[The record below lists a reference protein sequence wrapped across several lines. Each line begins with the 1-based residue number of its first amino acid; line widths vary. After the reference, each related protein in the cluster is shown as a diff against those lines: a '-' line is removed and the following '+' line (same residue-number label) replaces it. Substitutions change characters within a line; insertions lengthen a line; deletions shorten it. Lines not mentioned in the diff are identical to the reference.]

1 MIKIQ
6 LSPTPS
12 GLWQVDGLSQI
23 ARRTKELESS
33 NWPEAAE
40 MRFDAVQALLYKI
53 GAEELALDWNHAP
66 TRSAMELLYSAAAD
80 QLAIGEVEMAV
91 ALWESLAALDEED
104 HMSVSVP
111 LAFCYVDLQD
121 YDCLEEVMFDISP
134 KTPEYHL
141 LQLWS
146 EFRRTG
152 GIDRDALRTL
162 RTRHKA
168 WMEEFSADQHP
179 ADEAYMAD
187 CRSER
192 PSPQTEA
199 RELWFATAPLW
210 EHNPDFLQTLKKA

>member
-40 MRFDAVQALLYKI
+40 MRFDAVQALLDKI
-53 GAEELALDWNHAP
+53 GDEELSLDWNHAP

-111 LAFCYVDLQD
+111 LAFLAGFIGTITSKESVDPELSA
-121 YDCLEEVMFDISP
+121 EMEVRSM
-134 KTPEYHL
+134 
-141 LQLWS
+141 
-146 EFRRTG
+146 TG
-152 GIDRDALRTL
+152 AGVAKALS
-162 RTRHKA
+162 H
-168 WMEEFSADQHP
+168 
-179 ADEAYMAD
+179 
-187 CRSER
+187 
-192 PSPQTEA
+192 
-199 RELWFATAPLW
+199 
-210 EHNPDFLQTLKKA
+210 